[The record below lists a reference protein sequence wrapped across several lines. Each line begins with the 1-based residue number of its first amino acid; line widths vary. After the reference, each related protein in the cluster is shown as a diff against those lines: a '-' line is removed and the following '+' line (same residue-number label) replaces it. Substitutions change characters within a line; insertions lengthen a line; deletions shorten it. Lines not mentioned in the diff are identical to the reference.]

1 LALITGATAIGFLLA
16 SCSSSPTTP
25 SNVYLLPNPT
35 SATNIDVQISAEL
48 SSPSSAARLK
58 SAGDNELVEVDSLV
72 AQARQ
77 LASHLAANHDA
88 DYAVEMSR
96 LTDLVSATASAKATI
111 IAAMA
116 ALSQSPTSTTLA
128 NVRSALIQLRSPL
141 GKIAEAKADASEIV
155 ALLNGG

>member
-1 LALITGATAIGFLLA
+1 
-16 SCSSSPTTP
+16 
-25 SNVYLLPNPT
+25 
-35 SATNIDVQISAEL
+35 VQISAEL